1 MGAGYREL
9 RVWQLAMKLVVDVYH
24 AADSFPRQ
32 QQFGLTSQ
40 VQRSAVSIPS
50 NIAEGKGRQTDRDY
64 LAFLFRARGSLL
76 ELETQLIVARELNYL
91 SLGLTSD
98 LLQRCGEI
106 GRGLQALI
114 NSLERSIDNEA
125 KLKSAAKNKG

>member
-76 ELETQLIVARELNYL
+76 ELETQLILARELNYL
-91 SLGLTSD
+91 SVGLTSD
-98 LLQRCGEI
+98 LLQRCGE
-106 GRGLQALI
+106 GADYKRYI